1 MAAYDKK
8 KNSTAAIAAKQ
19 NARLSGMGNAAA
31 NVLTTAVKAGPIKSA
46 VGAARSAGGAIVNRL
61 IDDSAAQ
68 GASLA
73 TMQNASSRNAQ
84 AKLYPEGKTVLE
96 HRPALKPDGNIP
108 GFGPLLS
115 ENPNSPPAPQRD
127 GIQSK
132 RIDPATQKSFQRAV
146 AKTLMSAPSGQSPA
160 TPGPG
165 QHTTS
170 VFEQAPG
177 NNNRTVR
184 LPNQVN
190 DNRQAIASIGNPELN
205 GTMRAGVGGTMDV
218 TFDESTPLAARKAL
232 MANPVEPKGQIIQ
245 YNNRA
250 LAEADRQTA
259 KQALM
264 SSPQMLTK
272 ENSTMGWKERLAL
285 NEQTLRNQ
293 GGMDQARL
301 GSETSYGTTR
311 MNNQNQIENTLLSG
325 QNQLAETGL
334 RNSGQLDNTRLQNSG
349 NIEQIDRTATGDL
362 QRDKA
367 KAELDSQA
375 EAQKRAYDLLASG
388 VPAEPV
394 QRLMNTQ
401 PGQTPNLN
409 GIEVPQNTEPKVG
422 RYRDRP
428 IFDANGEQVG
438 TRTLDTA
445 TGGDGPDGYEP
456 HPQEYD
462 SWQALIKE
470 TEKNPE
476 ARVTLLKRLR
486 RENPELYRYMDAQEK

>member
-19 NARLSGMGNAAA
+19 NARLAGIGNAAE

-68 GASLA
+68 GQKLA
-73 TMQNASSRNAQ
+73 TAQNASSRNAQ

-96 HRPALKPDGNIP
+96 HKPALKPDGNIP
-108 GFGPLLS
+108 GFGPLLP
-115 ENPNSPPAPQRD
+115 ENPNSPPVPQRD
-127 GIQSK
+127 GIQSR

-146 AKTLMSAPSGQSPA
+146 AQTLMSAPSA
-160 TPGPG
+160 TPDPG
-165 QHTTS
+165 RHTTS

-177 NNNRTVR
+177 NNNRIVR
-184 LPNQVN
+184 MSDQIN
-190 DNRQAIASIGNPELN
+190 DNRQALAATGNPNLN

-285 NEQTLRNQ
+285 NEQTLRNK
-293 GGMDQARL
+293 GGMDQAKL

-349 NIEQIDRTATGDL
+349 NIEQVDRAAAGDL

-367 KAELDSQA
+367 KAELDSQT
-375 EAQKRAYDLLASG
+375 ETQKRAYDLLAGG
-388 VPAEPV
+388 VPAETV

-401 PGQTPNLN
+401 PGQTPDLA

-428 IFDANGEQVG
+428 IFDAQG
-438 TRTLDTA
+438 TQIGTEAYDTA
-445 TGGDGPDGYEP
+445 TGEASPDQYDQAPSDINERKVGKIYVTASGRKVIWDGKGWTPV
-456 HPQEYD
+456 
-462 SWQALIKE
+462 
-470 TEKNPE
+470 N
-476 ARVTLLKRLR
+476 
-486 RENPELYRYMDAQEK
+486 